1 MTPVFILGIALLIIG
16 AIAVAFP
23 ARKTYL
29 TRLINL
35 EIAGFGLLFVML
47 EYDETLALITF
58 LTVSAVSTFIFVR
71 ILEKK
76 EANRD
81 CGAACDAE
89 SDAFAER
96 RGCN

>member
-23 ARKTYL
+23 SRKTYL

-47 EYDETLALITF
+47 EYDETLALITV

-81 CGAACDAE
+81 
-89 SDAFAER
+89 SDAVAER
-96 RGCN
+96 RECN

>member
-1 MTPVFILGIALLIIG
+1 
-16 AIAVAFP
+16 
-23 ARKTYL
+23 
-29 TRLINL
+29 
-35 EIAGFGLLFVML
+35 ML